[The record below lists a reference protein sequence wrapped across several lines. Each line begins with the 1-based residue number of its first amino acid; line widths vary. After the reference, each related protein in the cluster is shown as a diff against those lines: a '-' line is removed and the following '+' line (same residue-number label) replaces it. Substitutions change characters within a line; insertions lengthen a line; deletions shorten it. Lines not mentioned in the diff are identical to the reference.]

1 MSTNSGPRPQ
11 KCSKATNTGLWS
23 ADESVICTQR
33 DGICLSTSAMATT
46 NEIQM
51 QTQICHESEAE
62 QEMESAT
69 DELGAIRDGEA
80 GGGGIEH
87 LLVRD
92 ENDF

>member
-1 MSTNSGPRPQ
+1 
-11 KCSKATNTGLWS
+11 
-23 ADESVICTQR
+23 
-33 DGICLSTSAMATT
+33 MATT